1 MKYEDC
7 SILKPTYSYQRG
19 SAAVWLFADAHI
31 AAMQG
36 HASVTEPV
44 LNSKVVLLVL
54 LHVYFVISGNSAPT
68 TQGPVST
75 ATPSGALLCPQGY
88 GKWFQVNATYFVC
101 QACVD
106 GHNYSAVADA
116 TSKCQPCHSE
126 SLKCER
132 HEFILPCTAT
142 SPAVCSSCHSGM
154 YINQLLSAC
163 IGCTDSCSA
172 DQIETTRCTDK
183 SNRYCAKKPFIPL
196 WSPDIEPQQISS
208 PSASVP
214 TTADFV
220 TKNSAITPKT
230 ESPAG
235 PDSLG
240 WSTGL
245 IVGVVFGGAA
255 LLTIIVLIL
264 VLAIHLWRQSRSK
277 DVIDPGPP
285 VTATAHVCQ
294 DGEPHR

>member
-1 MKYEDC
+1 
-7 SILKPTYSYQRG
+7 
-19 SAAVWLFADAHI
+19 
-31 AAMQG
+31 MQG

-54 LHVYFVISGNSAPT
+54 LHYFVISGNSAPT
-68 TQGPVST
+68 TQGPATT
-75 ATPSGALLCPQGY
+75 ATPSGTLLCPQGY

-101 QACVD
+101 QPCVD

-126 SLKCER
+126 SLKCEP

-196 WSPDIEPQQISS
+196 WSPDVEPQQISS

-220 TKNSAITPKT
+220 TKNFALTPKT
-230 ESPAG
+230 ESPAD

-240 WSTGL
+240 LSAGL
-245 IVGVVFGGAA
+245 IGGLSGGGGA
-255 LLTIIVLIL
+255 LLIIIVFIL
-264 VLAIHLWRQSRSK
+264 VLAIYSQKHPTREA
-277 DVIDPGPP
+277 VVDPGPK
-285 VTATAHVCQ
+285 VTTIAVCQ
-294 DGEPHR
+294 GVDPYR